1 MEEKLVIQAT
11 TETPEVNFDSTSGKL
26 FLSGRSLPENAFEFY
41 SPLLDWLTAYSSHS
55 RPLTELEINLE
66 YLNSG
71 SLKQIFRV
79 IYKLE
84 DLMEL
89 GNEIKISWKYK
100 KGDELMM
107 QKGHEFKQFLEV
119 PIELFEI

>member
-1 MEEKLVIQAT
+1 MEEKLIIKGT
-11 TETPEVNFDSTSGKL
+11 NKTPEVNFDSTSGKL

-41 SPLLDWLTAYSSHS
+41 SPVVDWLTRYSNHAKA
-55 RPLTELEINLE
+55 LTELEINLE

-71 SLKQIFRV
+71 SLKQLFRI

-84 DLMEL
+84 NLMEL
-89 GNEIKISWKYK
+89 GHKIKISWKYR

-119 PIELFEI
+119 PIELFEV